1 MLSDFKN
8 TWPVSLKMKIESSAE
23 NLWSLISKPANL
35 NLIHPF
41 CKSNKIIKWE
51 KDNYQDV
58 LIYLNGLTYFR
69 DFIKWEKNKGYT
81 LLIGRKRGQKSKV
94 EWKITTIKKNTYLS
108 ITVHPYLLNSCPKF
122 ISFAP
127 YYVIIKPI
135 LKKYLHSVISGIN
148 WYLINQKPVP
158 KNHFGKHIW
167 FSKF

>member
-1 MLSDFKN
+1 MVEKEVKN
-8 TWPVSLKMKIESSAE
+8 
-23 NLWSLISKPANL
+23 
-35 NLIHPF
+35 
-41 CKSNKIIKWE
+41 
-51 KDNYQDV
+51 
-58 LIYLNGLTYFR
+58 
-69 DFIKWEKNKGYT
+69 
-81 LLIGRKRGQKSKV
+81 QKLDS
-94 EWKITTIKKNTYLS
+94 KITTIKKNTYLS